1 MSLAIDVDR
10 VSQVLLSDGKWHK
23 VKGKSFDLDAYEFMH
38 EERRILTGGMVEGV
52 PSLGATWQEPD
63 GSLVV
68 CPLTAVLA
76 LRLYPQKAKT
86 KRA

>member
-1 MSLAIDVDR
+1 MSLAIEVDR

-38 EERRILTGGMVEGV
+38 ENRMILGGGTVEGG
-52 PSLGATWQEPD
+52 PSTGATWQEPD
-63 GSLVV
+63 GSFVV
-68 CPLTAVLA
+68 CPLTAVQA
-76 LRLYPQKAKT
+76 VRLYPQKAKT